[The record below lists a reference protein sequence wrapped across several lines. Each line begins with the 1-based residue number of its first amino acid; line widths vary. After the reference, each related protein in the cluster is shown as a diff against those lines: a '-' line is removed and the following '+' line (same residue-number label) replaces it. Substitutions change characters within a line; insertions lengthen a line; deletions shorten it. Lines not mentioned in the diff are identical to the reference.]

1 MGHTVSKSGLTTVET
16 IQEMKFNKANFIY
29 LQELSAS
36 QMLEI
41 KAMIENIEIWQRANR
56 DIKNIN
62 TKAQS
67 TISYLNKII
76 QLRDKKVS
84 ILKKKV
90 EYLKFK
96 RAVEMTKNVAEVSQH
111 KK

>member
-1 MGHTVSKSGLTTVET
+1 MGHQVLKIEFTTVET

-41 KAMIENIEIWQRANR
+41 KAMIENVESWQRANR

-62 TKAQS
+62 LKAQS
-67 TISYLNKII
+67 TISYLDKII

-90 EYLKFK
+90 EYLKFRRK
-96 RAVEMTKNVAEVSQH
+96 IEITVNDVKNAE
-111 KK
+111 

>member
-1 MGHTVSKSGLTTVET
+1 MGHQLLKSEFTTVET

-41 KAMIENIEIWQRANR
+41 KAMIENVESWQRANR

-62 TKAQS
+62 LKAQS
-67 TISYLNKII
+67 TISYLDKII

-90 EYLKFK
+90 EYLKFRRK
-96 RAVEMTKNVAEVSQH
+96 IEITVNDVKNAE
-111 KK
+111 

>member
-1 MGHTVSKSGLTTVET
+1 MGHQVLKSEFTTVET

-41 KAMIENIEIWQRANR
+41 KAMIENVESWQRANR

-62 TKAQS
+62 LKAQS
-67 TISYLNKII
+67 TISYLDKII

-90 EYLKFK
+90 EYLKFRRK
-96 RAVEMTKNVAEVSQH
+96 IEITVNDVKNAE
-111 KK
+111 

>member
-1 MGHTVSKSGLTTVET
+1 MGHQVLKSEFTTVET

-41 KAMIENIEIWQRANR
+41 KAMIENVESWQRANR

-62 TKAQS
+62 RKAQS

-76 QLRDKKVS
+76 QLRDKKVI

-90 EYLKFK
+90 NYLKFK
-96 RAVEMTKNVAEVSQH
+96 RTVELTKNDVEVSQ
-111 KK
+111 